1 MRDLRQI
8 SGMTQAEVADR
19 VGLTRQAISS
29 YESGRTQPDLDML
42 VKLADLYQV
51 EATDI
56 LYGRGG
62 EQKKLRTVRKM
73 AAIVFGAVSIL
84 VFVAAGML
92 LLMNSFFAVPRG
104 ADMANTRQL
113 VEARFA
119 ILSVFDALKGI
130 IQGLS
135 WVGCLVLAV
144 EIRRLKRLP
153 SIQKCLVA
161 ALAFA
166 TANIGCVSLLAVFDP
181 VYSYADYLFIAAGAL
196 PPAALLLLYRA
207 MLGLGRKRTV
217 KAREE

>member
-1 MRDLRQI
+1 MKINQNMRDLRQI

-153 SIQKCLVA
+153 SIQKCLVRWRLPRQTSA
-161 ALAFA
+161 ASR
-166 TANIGCVSLLAVFDP
+166 CLL
-181 VYSYADYLFIAAGAL
+181 YSILFIAMRTICLLQPALCPPQPFCCYIGQCLVWAGN
-196 PPAALLLLYRA
+196 
-207 MLGLGRKRTV
+207 GL
-217 KAREE
+217 